1 MMQPEMDT
9 ITPAEVRPVRV
20 AACPAPLRQRIRRS
34 IAGAAPART
43 PIFFDRVEEALA
55 ADDQAAVLVPL
66 RMPRAHVAAAL
77 TAGTDADAALRD
89 WRRQAEAV
97 LTGCRRAR
105 RRVVVVDA
113 DLFLAGTADGGAD
126 LAARFGVDLAS
137 ASAAHGA
144 RDDAAGVHAALAA
157 ALVATDLRAQ
167 ELFDEVEAMATGP
180 VTPCLPDRADVAAA
194 LRATMEVLEERDL
207 LRDGLREAVAEA
219 DRLRMER
226 AGLARD
232 LEQRDTALAE
242 LRREAAAS
250 ADARAQSDA
259 ARSRLE
265 AERREAQALRDAL
278 AEERDLLR
286 DGLREMADE
295 TARLHAEKAA
305 LEERLE
311 TERAAAGETPLV
323 RAERDAASRQ
333 LEDVRASARWREAVL
348 GGQLLSVTRRAQIL
362 EADLEAVRAEI
373 ARLYAS
379 TSWKVT
385 APLRAARRRFGRP

>member
-20 AACPAPLRQRIRRS
+20 AACPGLLRDRIGRS

-77 TAGTDADAALRD
+77 TAGADADSALRD

-113 DLFLAGTADGGAD
+113 DLFVAGAADGAAD
-126 LAARFGVDLAS
+126 AAARLGVDLAS
-137 ASAAHGA
+137 ASGAHRA
-144 RDDAAGVHAALAA
+144 RDDGTDVHAPLAA
-157 ALVATDLRAQ
+157 ALVATDLRVQ
-167 ELFDEVEAMATGP
+167 ELFDELEAMATGP

-194 LRATMEVLEERDL
+194 LRATMAVAEERDH
-207 LRDGLREAVAEA
+207 LRDSLHEAVAEA
-219 DRLRMER
+219 DRLRMEG
-226 AGLARD
+226 AGLSRD
-232 LEQRDTALAE
+232 LEQCDTALAE
-242 LRREAAAS
+242 LRQEAAAS
-250 ADARAQSDA
+250 ADALAQSDA

-265 AERREAQALRDAL
+265 AELREARGTRDAL

-286 DGLREMADE
+286 DSLREMADE
-295 TARLHAEKAA
+295 KARLHAEQSA

-311 TERAAAGETPLV
+311 AERAAAGETPLV
-323 RAERDAASRQ
+323 RAERDAASRR
-333 LEDVRASARWREAVL
+333 LEDVRGVARWREAVL
-348 GGQLLSVTRRAQIL
+348 GAQLLSVTGRAQSL
-362 EADLEAVRAEI
+362 EADLGAAHAEI
-373 ARLYAS
+373 ARLHAS

-385 APLRAARRRFGRP
+385 APLRAARRWFGRA

>member
-20 AACPAPLRQRIRRS
+20 AACPGPLRDRIGRS

-77 TAGTDADAALRD
+77 TAGADADSALRD

-113 DLFLAGTADGGAD
+113 DLFVAGAADGAAD
-126 LAARFGVDLAS
+126 AAARLGVDLAS
-137 ASAAHGA
+137 ASGAHRA
-144 RDDAAGVHAALAA
+144 RDDGTDVHAALAA

-167 ELFDEVEAMATGP
+167 ELFDELEAMATGP

-194 LRATMEVLEERDL
+194 LRATMAVAEERDH
-207 LRDGLREAVAEA
+207 LRGSLHEAVAEA
-219 DRLRMER
+219 DRLRMEG
-226 AGLARD
+226 AGLSRD

-242 LRREAAAS
+242 LRQEAAAG
-250 ADARAQSDA
+250 ADALAQSDA

-265 AERREAQALRDAL
+265 AELREAPARATRWPRS
-278 AEERDLLR
+278 ATFC
-286 DGLREMADE
+286 A
-295 TARLHAEKAA
+295 TAC
-305 LEERLE
+305 
-311 TERAAAGETPLV
+311 
-323 RAERDAASRQ
+323 
-333 LEDVRASARWREAVL
+333 ARWRMKRPGCTRNNPRWRSGSRRSGPRPAKRRSS
-348 GGQLLSVTRRAQIL
+348 GRNAMRRRGDWRMSAGRRAG
-362 EADLEAVRAEI
+362 
-373 ARLYAS
+373 ARPCWAGS
-379 TSWKVT
+379 SS
-385 APLRAARRRFGRP
+385 R